1 MLEVQQSIVNDLYA
15 GDSHSQWVDDHS
27 ADGVYSKKRYL
38 FRMNIEVGI
47 YSIMFLGFAIMR

>member
-15 GDSHSQWVDDHS
+15 GDSHSQWVDENS

-38 FRMNIEVGI
+38 FRMNIEVEI
-47 YSIMFLGFAIMR
+47 YSIMYLEYVIM